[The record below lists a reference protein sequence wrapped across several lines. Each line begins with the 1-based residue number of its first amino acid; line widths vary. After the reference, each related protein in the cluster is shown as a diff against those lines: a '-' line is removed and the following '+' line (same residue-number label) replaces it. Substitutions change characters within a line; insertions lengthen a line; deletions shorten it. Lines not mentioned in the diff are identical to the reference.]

1 MQLEIPKKQPLFL
14 AACAFAV
21 ASMADIKIWINPS
34 VDNQRDMRY
43 PQSARI
49 SGKTDAIKKLAI
61 SPTHRSSS
69 HTL

>member
-1 MQLEIPKKQPLFL
+1 
-14 AACAFAV
+14 
-21 ASMADIKIWINPS
+21 MADIKIWINPS